1 MLEINWRIKMFIKS
15 HVLRSPAVTL
25 LLLTI
30 ALASVS
36 PAAVKAQKPA
46 RAAVA
51 TEARSSSG
59 ALSAKERI
67 EVFEEVW
74 KTINEKYYDPKF
86 NGVDWNAMRER
97 YRPRLNNVA
106 SDAEFYD
113 LLNQMAGELR
123 DAHTRVRS
131 PRYRQERKNRQA
143 TSAGVL
149 LYEVENTPAIFD
161 VTPDSDAARAGVL
174 PGMIVRTVNGQPIAE
189 ALSKARQDVGTSSS
203 ERATRLLS
211 YLSLIAGEPDTPL
224 TLGLTRADKTPLEVI
239 LTRRTI
245 PAAPQFTARLL
256 PSGDAYVRFNRFR
269 SPVSKQLKE
278 ALMKFK
284 DAPGLILDLRAN
296 GGGNAEEGLRIAGY
310 FFNDKVPIARVVT
323 RTGKPPSAL
332 FGLVSLPKELQAGEK
347 GSQIYSNPIVILI
360 NEGTGSTSEL
370 IAGAMQEQGRAQII
384 GTQSCG
390 CVLGVLNHR
399 ELKGGGDLAISEL
412 GFATSKG
419 RTLEGTG
426 VVPDKPITVTLAD
439 LQHERDTALEEAER
453 YFDNLL
459 KRRK

>member
-1 MLEINWRIKMFIKS
+1 MFVKS
-15 HVLRSPAVTL
+15 LVLRSSVVAL
-25 LLLTI
+25 LLLTT
-30 ALASVS
+30 ALVCVS
-36 PAAVKAQKPA
+36 PAAAKAQSPT
-46 RAAVA
+46 RSGGT

-86 NGVDWNAMRER
+86 NGVDWNAVHER
-97 YRPRLNNVA
+97 YRPGVGSVA
-106 SDAEFYD
+106 SDAKFYG
-113 LLNQMAGELR
+113 LLNQMTRELR
-123 DAHTRVRS
+123 DEHTRARS
-131 PRYRQERKNRQA
+131 PRDRQERKNQQA

-149 LYEVENTPAIFD
+149 IYEVENTPVIFD

-174 PGMIVRTVNGQPIAE
+174 PGMIVRTVDGQPIAE
-189 ALSKARQDVGTSSS
+189 ALSKARQETGTSSS
-203 ERATRLLS
+203 ERATRGRS
-211 YLSLIAGEPDTPL
+211 YLRLIAGEPGTPL
-224 TLGLTRADKTPLEVI
+224 ALGLTRADKTPLEI
-239 LTRRTI
+239 TLTRRTI
-245 PAAPQFTARLL
+245 SAAPQFTARLL
-256 PSGDAYVRFNRFR
+256 PSGDAYIRFNRFH

-296 GGGNAEEGLRIAGY
+296 GGGDGEEGLRIAGY
-310 FFNDKVPIARVVT
+310 FFNDKVPLVRIVT

-332 FGLVSLPKELQAGEK
+332 FPTEFQAGEK
-347 GSQIYSNPIVILI
+347 GGQIYSNPIVILI
-360 NEGTGSTSEL
+360 NVGTGSASEL
-370 IAGAMQEQGRAQII
+370 LAGAMQEQGRAQII

-399 ELKGGGDLAISEL
+399 ELKGGGELDVSEL
-412 GFATSKG
+412 GFVTSKG
-419 RTLEGTG
+419 RTLEGNG

-439 LQHERDTALEEAER
+439 LQHQHDAALEEAER

-459 KRRK
+459 KRSK